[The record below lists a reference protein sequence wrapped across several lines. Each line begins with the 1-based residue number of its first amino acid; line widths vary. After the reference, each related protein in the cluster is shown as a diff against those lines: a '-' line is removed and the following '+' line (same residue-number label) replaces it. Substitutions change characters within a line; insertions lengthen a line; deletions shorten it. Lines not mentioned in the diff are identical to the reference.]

1 MSKQHVSRF
10 ASIGYSPKRLAGL
23 RSRKLV
29 NSQLGKF
36 RAANRG
42 RRLNPDECRA
52 VENQLREQGKLQ
64 P

>member
-29 NSQLGKF
+29 NSRLGKF

-42 RRLNPDECRA
+42 RRLSDEEKRA
-52 VENQLREQGKLQ
+52 VENDLKLSGRI
-64 P
+64 

>member
-1 MSKQHVSRF
+1 VTTKQHVSRF

-42 RRLNPDECRA
+42 RRLDAQEILTI
-52 VENQLREQGKLQ
+52 ENLLREQGKI
-64 P
+64 